1 MNSVDISNLAL
12 SHLGDTATVASIDPP
27 EQSIQA
33 QLCARFYPQARN
45 TMLEM
50 AAWSFATRRISLAL
64 YSTNPSTTWLYSYAV
79 PGDMINAIA
88 IIAADAGDD
97 YSQAF
102 YPPVQFPYPQGYT
115 MPPGLSVYVPQPYSQ
130 ERSPD
135 GRTEL
140 ILTNVENATLRY
152 TSYSTDTTQ
161 YPFQFI
167 LALSYL
173 LASMLAGPLIKGA
186 EGAQLGQQMLTF
198 FKAWSGDAEANDA
211 NQRKVSIV
219 QSVPWIARR

>member
-1 MNSVDISNLAL
+1 MNSVDICNLAL

-50 AAWSFATRRISLAL
+50 ASWGFATRRIALAL
-64 YSTNPSTTWLYSYAV
+64 YSTNPSTTWLYCYAA
-79 PGDMINAIA
+79 PGDMLNALAVIA
-88 IIAADAGDD
+88 GDAADD

-102 YPPVQFPYPQGYT
+102 YPPAQFPYPQGTT

-140 ILTNVENATLRY
+140 ILTNVVNAVLRY
-152 TSYSTDTTQ
+152 ISYATDTTQ
-161 YPFQFI
+161 YSWLFTQ
-167 LALSYL
+167 ALSYL
-173 LASMLAGPLIKGA
+173 LASMLAGPLIKGQ
-186 EGAQLGQQMLTF
+186 EGAQAGAQMLSF
-198 FKAWSGDAEANDA
+198 FKAWSGDAEAGDA
-211 NQRKVSIV
+211 NQRKITVI